1 MKVAKDLVVSLA
13 YQVRTEDGVLVDES
27 PVSAPLDYLHGH
39 GSLISGLETALEG
52 HEVGDKFDVAVGA
65 NDAYGQ
71 YDENLVQRV
80 PKDVFMGVDELQVGM
95 RFLAETDQGPVPV
108 EITAVEDDHVVVD
121 GNHMLAGQNLK
132 FNVEVVAIREATE
145 EELAHGHVHGA
156 HDHHHDH
163 DHEEHEHHH
172 EHDHEEHEHHH
183 DHDHEGHDHH
193 HHHHADEVF
202 TSWGMETPKTFT
214 KDKIAQCLSALSD
227 QETYGI
233 ILRAKGIVPG
243 EDGQWIHFVYVPGE
257 PDIRTGAAGVI
268 GRLCVI
274 GSKINEAAIA
284 ALFQG

>member
-39 GSLISGLETALEG
+39 GSLISGLENALDG

-108 EITAVEDDHVVVD
+108 EITEVEDDHVVVD

-132 FNVEVVAIREATE
+132 FNVEVVAIREATA
-145 EELAHGHVHGA
+145 EELEHGHVHGA
-156 HDHHHDH
+156 QSPH
-163 DHEEHEHHH
+163 
-172 EHDHEEHEHHH
+172 
-183 DHDHEGHDHH
+183 
-193 HHHHADEVF
+193 
-202 TSWGMETPKTFT
+202 TLLGMQAIMIALPTLFFALTLFLYFRYYKLNGDMLRRIQIHLL
-214 KDKIAQCLSALSD
+214 DKYRRVPEND
-227 QETYGI
+227 VEPE
-233 ILRAKGIVPG
+233 RPIV
-243 EDGQWIHFVYVPGE
+243 VPNQ
-257 PDIRTGAAGVI
+257 V
-268 GRLCVI
+268 
-274 GSKINEAAIA
+274 
-284 ALFQG
+284 